1 MTPNRRKNE
10 LQLTSDIIRVARIYR
25 KKVSRALT
33 AYGISDA
40 QAFPVLHIARFG
52 GGMRQ
57 NILAEEIGM
66 EGPSLVR
73 LLDQLCANGLVER
86 RDDSGDRR
94 AKTLHLTTAGEELA
108 VLVEDAL
115 GKIRKRL
122 LTSISDADL
131 KATLRVLATLQAG
144 LENEDILVIEDKK

>member
-1 MTPNRRKNE
+1 MTTNRRKNE
-10 LQLTSDIIRVARIYR
+10 LQLTSDLIQIARIYR
-25 KKVSRALT
+25 KKVSRALS
-33 AYGISDA
+33 AYGISES

-73 LLDQLCANGLVER
+73 LLDQLCAQGLVER
-86 RDDSGDRR
+86 RDDSIDRR
-94 AKTLHLTTAGEELA
+94 AKTMHLTTSGEELA
-108 VLVEDAL
+108 VMVEDAL

-122 LTSISDADL
+122 LISISDADL

>member
-1 MTPNRRKNE
+1 MTTNRKKNE
-10 LQLTSDIIRVARIYR
+10 LQLTSDIIRVGRIYR
-25 KKVSRALT
+25 KKVSRALS

-73 LLDQLCANGLVER
+73 LLDQLCTNGLVER
-86 RDDSGDRR
+86 RDDSVDRR

-122 LTSISDADL
+122 LLSVSDADL
-131 KATLRVLATLQAG
+131 EAALRVLATLHAK
-144 LENEDILVIEDKK
+144 LEKDDVLVIEDKK

>member
-1 MTPNRRKNE
+1 MTTNRRKNE
-10 LQLTSDIIRVARIYR
+10 LQLTSDLIQIARIYR
-25 KKVSRALT
+25 KKVSRALS
-33 AYGISDA
+33 AYGISES

-73 LLDQLCANGLVER
+73 LLDQLCAQGLVER
-86 RDDSGDRR
+86 RDDSIDRR
-94 AKTLHLTTAGEELA
+94 AKTMHLTTSGEELA
-108 VLVEDAL
+108 VMVEDAL

-122 LTSISDADL
+122 LISISDADL
-131 KATLRVLATLQAG
+131 KATLRVLTTLQAG
-144 LENEDILVIEDKK
+144 LEKEDILVIEDKK

>member
-1 MTPNRRKNE
+1 MTTDRKTNE
-10 LQLTSDIIRVARIYR
+10 LQVTSDIIRVARIYR
-25 KKVSRALT
+25 KKVSRSLS

-73 LLDQLCANGLVER
+73 LLDQLCTHGLVER
-86 RDDSGDRR
+86 RDDSIDRR

-108 VLVEDAL
+108 GLVEDAL
-115 GKIRKRL
+115 GKIRRRL
-122 LTSISDADL
+122 LITVSDADL
-131 KATLRVLATLQAG
+131 KATLRVLATLHAE
-144 LENEDILVIEDKK
+144 LEKEDILVIEDKK